1 MWKFFKLIYPMKKT
15 LSKSGAPTNKNGIDY
30 IKKFREAPP
39 HLIKRITHADFVKQ
53 VEQARAEKLKKAS

>member
-1 MWKFFKLIYPMKKT
+1 MKKT
-15 LSKSGAPTNKNGIDY
+15 LKNSGAPTNKNGIDY

-39 HLIKRITHADFVKQ
+39 HLIKRITHPDFVKQ